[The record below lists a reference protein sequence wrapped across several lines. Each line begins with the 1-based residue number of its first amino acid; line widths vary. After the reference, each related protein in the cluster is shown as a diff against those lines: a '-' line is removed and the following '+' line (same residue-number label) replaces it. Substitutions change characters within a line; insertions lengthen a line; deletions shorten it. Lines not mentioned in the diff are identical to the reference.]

1 MTSWQFRFHKTGKR
15 RRDCTLLKSWVRS
28 AGFVDAS
35 PCFGNVAQRPKEKW
49 TLRSAGRPRNKLSKS
64 LCFWRLI
71 LILLSGRPL
80 GLGVAAQAQTAN
92 PAEAIAELERELAAH
107 VRLLS
112 DWGGLTRY
120 GSENTELGPPAPG
133 VDRVVFLGDEITETW
148 GRGEAKFFPGKPFL
162 NRGIRHQ
169 TTPQMLVRFR
179 QDVISLKPKV
189 VVIQAGSSDLAGY
202 SGPAT
207 QGTISENFMSMTEL
221 AQANGIR
228 VVLAS
233 VTPVCDCFKILT
245 DRRPPGKII
254 GINGWLKDYAA
265 QSGSV
270 YLDYYSALVEG
281 RAMKK
286 ELTVDGLIPND
297 AGYSVMASLAEEAIA
312 QALGKK

>member
-1 MTSWQFRFHKTGKR
+1 M
-15 RRDCTLLKSWVRS
+15 
-28 AGFVDAS
+28 
-35 PCFGNVAQRPKEKW
+35 
-49 TLRSAGRPRNKLSKS
+49 
-64 LCFWRLI
+64 
-71 LILLSGRPL
+71 ILLSGRLL
-80 GLGVAAQAQTAN
+80 GLGVAVQAQTAN

-120 GSENTELGPPAPG
+120 GSENAELGPPAPG

-245 DRRPPGKII
+245 DRRPPGRII

-265 QSGSV
+265 RSGSV

-297 AGYSVMASLAEEAIA
+297 AGYSVMASLAEEAIV